1 MKLAQYFTLSFFILL
16 VSCTYTT
23 GEGSGVEKEFALDSF
38 EGVALEGSFDVNIEQ
53 GAAQK
58 VVAVG
63 HENIIEK
70 LILKVEDDVLYISL
84 EPGSYFNFDL
94 EVNIT
99 VPSLESIALDGS
111 GDILIDTF
119 VGLNDLNVK
128 LDGSG
133 DIKSK
138 GTLEVKG
145 MASISLDGSGD
156 VELRLKANE
165 VNAKLDG
172 SGDIVLEGVAE
183 SFKADLEGSGDI
195 KAYSLQAQNCVAK
208 VEGSGTVKLFA
219 SKKLKAELEG
229 SGSIRYRG
237 EPSVDADVRGS
248 GNVSADI
255 D

>member
-1 MKLAQYFTLSFFILL
+1 MKLAQYFALSLFIL
-16 VSCTYTT
+16 VASCTYTT
-23 GEGSGVEKEFALDSF
+23 GEGSSVEKEFDLDSF
-38 EGVALEGSFDVNIEQ
+38 EGVALQGSFDVNIEQ

-70 LILKVEDDVLYISL
+70 LVLKVEDDVLHISL

-99 VPSLESIALDGS
+99 VPSLKSIALDGS

-119 VGLNDLNVK
+119 VDLNELSVK

-145 MASISLDGSGD
+145 MSAVSLDGSGD
-156 VELRLKANE
+156 IELRLKANE
-165 VNAKLDG
+165 VNAKLNG

-183 SFKADLEGSGDI
+183 SLKADLQGSGDI
-195 KAYSLQAQNCVAK
+195 KAYSLEAKNCVAK
-208 VEGSGTVKLFA
+208 LEGSGTIRLLA

-237 EPSVDADVRGS
+237 EPKVEADVSGS
-248 GNVSADI
+248 GNVSADN